1 VYTQKRTAATPRT
14 NRRADALHTL
24 AMTTNVA
31 GRALLR
37 LGVCSLLVAGAAG
50 AWELSALQSPGTPL
64 YIGVLPGPIAALR
77 ELATTLGLL
86 LVVVAAWVPRVTE
99 GGRSLRVLVAA
110 LSLGTVLALSAQTYG
125 SAHGMYVLQAIDLRS
140 DELPVFVLKYC
151 GLLVFAAAAAELARR
166 VCFARSPTTDRSGTG
181 TNEEIPPT

>member
-1 VYTQKRTAATPRT
+1 VYTQNRTAATPRT

-31 GRALLR
+31 DRTLLR

-86 LVVVAAWVPRVTE
+86 LVVVATWFPRATDAR
-99 GGRSLRVLVAA
+99 GSQRMLVAA
-110 LSLGTVLALSAQTYG
+110 LSLGTVLAIGAQTYG
-125 SAHGMYVLQAIDLRS
+125 AVHGMYVLQAIDLRA
-140 DELPVFVLKYC
+140 DELPVFVLKYS

-166 VCFARSPTTDRSGTG
+166 VCFARSPTTDRSGTRA
-181 TNEEIPPT
+181 NEEIPPT